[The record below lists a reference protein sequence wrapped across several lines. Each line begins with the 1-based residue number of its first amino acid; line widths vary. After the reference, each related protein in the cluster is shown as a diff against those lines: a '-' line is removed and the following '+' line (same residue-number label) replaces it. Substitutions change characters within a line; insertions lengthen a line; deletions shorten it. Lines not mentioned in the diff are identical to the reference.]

1 MQIIESR
8 LHKTDLV
15 CSIENNQNKMTEGQI
30 ERRKFGPICS
40 EGGYITVFVRPQL
53 FKQWRVDNAIL

>member
-30 ERRKFGPICS
+30 EKRKEKKFGPICS
-40 EGGYITVFVRPQL
+40 EGGYI
-53 FKQWRVDNAIL
+53 